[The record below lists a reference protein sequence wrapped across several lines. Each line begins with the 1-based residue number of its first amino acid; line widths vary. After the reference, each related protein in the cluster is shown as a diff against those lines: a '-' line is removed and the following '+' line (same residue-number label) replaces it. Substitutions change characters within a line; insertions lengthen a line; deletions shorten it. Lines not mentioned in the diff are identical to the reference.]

1 MAFDAKAHQYES
13 RWADAGG
20 IKTHYIEAGRGDAV
34 VLIHGGGPGAD
45 GLGNWYSTIPLLAER
60 NRVIAVDMLGFGK
73 TEKPDAKTFTYSQD
87 ARTSHM
93 IAFVEALGLE
103 SVSLVGNSM
112 GGITSLGATIRR
124 PDLVKKLVLMGSA
137 GIQSVG
143 IPAALGPLMAYDGT
157 EEAMKK
163 VVRALTHPEFAMDDG
178 MVRYR
183 VEVSNSPGTREALGA
198 TMGWVKSQGGL
209 FLDENEIRKVK
220 TPTLVVGGKNDP
232 IVTLDNNVKFLELIE
247 HSWGYFIPRT
257 GHWVMV
263 ERPAE
268 FAAVTGRFLAESA

>member
-1 MAFDAKAHQYES
+1 MGFDPKAHKYES
-13 RWADAGG
+13 RFADADG
-20 IKTHYIEAGRGDAV
+20 IKTHYIEAGRGEPV
-34 VLIHGGGPGAD
+34 VLLHGGGPGAD
-45 GLGNWYSTIPLLAER
+45 GTGNWYSTIPRLAESH
-60 NRVIAVDMLGFGK
+60 RVIAVDMLGFGQ
-73 TEKPDAKTFTYSQD
+73 TAKPDVKSFTYSQD
-87 ARTSHM
+87 ARTSHL
-93 IAFVEALGLE
+93 IAFVEALGLK

-112 GGITSLGATIRR
+112 GGITSLGTTIRR

-183 VEVSNSPGTREALGA
+183 VEMSNSPGTREALGA

-209 FLDENEIRKVK
+209 FLDENDIRKVAA
-220 TPTLVVGGKNDP
+220 PTLVVGGKNDP

-257 GHWVMV
+257 GHWVMI
-263 ERPAE
+263 ERPEE
-268 FAAVTGRFLAESA
+268 FAALTGRFLAS